1 MRFAGNSYT
10 YGSQPHAVTGRVI
23 SGVSSTFTYDYENR
37 AQWAPAAISGGA
49 TASFVYDADAGAF
62 WARVKSTVGGVT
74 TIYIAGLFEFI
85 ENGATDKITKY
96 YAPKGFPNAMRR
108 SGYGIDDGV
117 FYLLQDHLNSSS
129 GFVDQA
135 GNTVATNYYYPYG
148 GNRGGTAFSGLSTK
162 RFTGQYHESSLPG
175 GEGLSYYN
183 ARWYDAQLGRFLSA
197 DTIVPGAANPQAFNR
212 YSYVFN
218 NPMKYTDPTG
228 HCIFGLDTIVCIIA
242 AAALA
247 GGAAN
252 ATGSAGVQIY
262 QNWESDRSIG
272 DNLTDFNKTEV
283 GIAFGYG
290 AVSGGLAPVTGGA
303 TALVINGG
311 LGAAQE
317 VTTDWVVDGSGF
329 LEAFDSETAIAA
341 GFGIAGGM
349 IQNSVPDKL
358 VYSMSDELGVAT
370 GKDALANGGRWF
382 AQNTNRELLNA
393 QIESVTRSRFL
404 AGAGIG
410 NVPLPE
416 ANPSEGCSWWSC
428 PIQTVQNWWNGEKK
442 AE

>member
-1 MRFAGNSYT
+1 MKG
-10 YGSQPHAVTGRVI
+10 GH
-23 SGVSSTFTYDYENR
+23 SGHSTH
-37 AQWAPAAISGGA
+37 
-49 TASFVYDADAGAF
+49 
-62 WARVKSTVGGVT
+62 STEG
-74 TIYIAGLFEFI
+74 
-85 ENGATDKITKY
+85 Y
-96 YAPKGFPNAMRR
+96 YA
-108 SGYGIDDGV
+108 YGRTR
-117 FYLLQDHLNSSS
+117 SSS
-129 GFVDQA
+129 VSLTA
-135 GNTVATNYYYPYG
+135 P
-148 GNRGGTAFSGLSTK
+148 RGPPK
-162 RFTGQYHESSLPG
+162 FTGQKRDG
-175 GEGLSYYN
+175 TGLQYFN
-183 ARWYDAQLGRFLSA
+183 ARYYDPDLGQFLSP
-197 DTIVPGAANPQAFNR
+197 DTIVPDPTTLFDYNR
-212 YSYVFN
+212 YMYSRG

-228 HCIFGLDTIVCIIA
+228 HCIFGLDTIVCVIA

-358 VYSMSDELGVAT
+358 VYSMSEELGVAT
-370 GKDALANGGRWF
+370 GKDALAYGGSRF
-382 AQNTNRELLNA
+382 MQNTNRELLNA
-393 QIESVTRSRFL
+393 QVESVTRSVFL
-404 AGAGIG
+404 PAQELATY
-410 NVPLPE
+410 L
-416 ANPSEGCSWWSC
+416 SLKLTHQEGVVGGLVLSKQSKSGGKVRKNRVVF
-428 PIQTVQNWWNGEKK
+428 TFSSTD
-442 AE
+442 